1 MPKTKVSTRDVQIAK
16 DTDNGE
22 EVSFRGGGIKLTP
35 IEPMRKWRLEFEG
48 NLRSLVSSKIIMN
61 QKGFSQ
67 QKCWPTILAEV
78 SYGYYEHFYN
88 QGWQGKKGAIRS
100 NVEVR

>member
-1 MPKTKVSTRDVQIAK
+1 MKIPDKGIWKGDWLPKTKVSTRDVQTAK
-16 DTDNGE
+16 DTDNVE

-61 QKGFSQ
+61 QK
-67 QKCWPTILAEV
+67 V
-78 SYGYYEHFYN
+78 Y
-88 QGWQGKKGAIRS
+88 
-100 NVEVR
+100 

>member
-1 MPKTKVSTRDVQIAK
+1 MKIPDKGIWKGDWLPKTKVSTRYVQTAK
-16 DTDNGE
+16 DTDNVE

-61 QKGFSQ
+61 QKVYWT
-67 QKCWPTILAEV
+67 KNLAHNF
-78 SYGYYEHFYN
+78 G
-88 QGWQGKKGAIRS
+88 
-100 NVEVR
+100 

>member
-1 MPKTKVSTRDVQIAK
+1 MKIPDKGIWKGDWLPKTKVSTRDVQIAK

-61 QKGFSQ
+61 QKGFF
-67 QKCWPTILAEV
+67 TTEMLA
-78 SYGYYEHFYN
+78 YN
-88 QGWQGKKGAIRS
+88 FG
-100 NVEVR
+100 

>member
-1 MPKTKVSTRDVQIAK
+1 MAK
-16 DTDNGE
+16 DTDNWE

-61 QKGFSQ
+61 QK
-67 QKCWPTILAEV
+67 V
-78 SYGYYEHFYN
+78 Y
-88 QGWQGKKGAIRS
+88 
-100 NVEVR
+100 

>member
-1 MPKTKVSTRDVQIAK
+1 MKIPDKGVWKADWLPKTKVSSRDVQITK
-16 DTDNGE
+16 DKENGE

-67 QKCWPTILAEV
+67 QKC
-78 SYGYYEHFYN
+78 
-88 QGWQGKKGAIRS
+88 
-100 NVEVR
+100 

>member
-1 MPKTKVSTRDVQIAK
+1 MPKTKVPARDVQMVK

-48 NLRSLVSSKIIMN
+48 DLRSLVSSNIIRN
-61 QKGFSQ
+61 K
-67 QKCWPTILAEV
+67 KYIRILILLNINIFV
-78 SYGYYEHFYN
+78 N
-88 QGWQGKKGAIRS
+88 QGWQS
-100 NVEVR
+100 

>member
-1 MPKTKVSTRDVQIAK
+1 MKIPDKGIWKGDWLPKTKVSTRDVQTAK
-16 DTDNGE
+16 DTDNVE

-61 QKGFSQ
+61 Q
-67 QKCWPTILAEV
+67 
-78 SYGYYEHFYN
+78 
-88 QGWQGKKGAIRS
+88 
-100 NVEVR
+100 NVY

>member
-1 MPKTKVSTRDVQIAK
+1 MKIPDKGIWKGDWLPKTKVSTRDVQTAK
-16 DTDNGE
+16 DTDNVE

-61 QKGFSQ
+61 QKDYQ
-67 QKCWPTILAEV
+67 TKNLARNF
-78 SYGYYEHFYN
+78 G
-88 QGWQGKKGAIRS
+88 
-100 NVEVR
+100 